1 MKKSPV
7 IILATAVAL
16 LLVACN
22 SEPQTVEVTR
32 IVNQEI
38 PVTVEVIQ
46 EVAVAVTVPVE
57 VPVEVTRLVEVEVVA
72 TPTPES
78 VAAEMATPA
87 TETEATATSE
97 AAPSE
102 AGQSNEQTAVS
113 SIYTV
118 QSGDNMSLIA
128 AQTGVSIGDIMAANN
143 LTNAS
148 ILTVGQQLTIP
159 GWDGQ
164 IVNNVV
170 STNPGSVAPPAPTTP
185 AQPPAEAAPTGSNL
199 LANASFEEDWY
210 FFNGVSEWQVPI
222 HWSLAVDEG
231 PNTLTPEE
239 GDVFIRPEVR
249 VVPKSDLPPQEH
261 SMFVLDGNKT
271 IKSFKGGLPI
281 HFAIFTD
288 IPLPAGSYRFTIRFF
303 PDVVSSYQNNQKV
316 WATDPLA
323 AEARIIHN
331 GGGTGWISVT
341 PGQRGSLTYDFTL
354 EEPATVRLGGDFRN
368 RNINENNGW
377 FLDDWS
383 LQQLGSP

>member
-16 LLVACN
+16 LLAACN
-22 SEPQTVEVTR
+22 SQPQMVEVTR

-38 PVTVEVIQ
+38 PVTVEVIH

-57 VPVEVTRLVEVEVVA
+57 VPVEVTRLVEVVA

-78 VAAEMATPA
+78 GAAETAVPPTDTQPTATP
-87 TETEATATSE
+87 E
-97 AAPSE
+97 AA
-102 AGQSNEQTAVS
+102 QSNVQTAVS

-128 AQTGVSIGDIMAANN
+128 AQTGVAIAEIMAANN

-170 STNPGSVAPPAPTTP
+170 SANPVSVAPTAPPAPAP
-185 AQPPAEAAPTGSNL
+185 PPAEAVPTGPNL
-199 LANASFEEDWY
+199 LLNASFEEDWY

-249 VVPKSDLPPQEH
+249 VVPKSDLPAQEH

-303 PDVVSSYQNNQKV
+303 PDVVSAYQNNQKV

-383 LQQLGSP
+383 LQQLGTP

>member
-16 LLVACN
+16 LLAACN
-22 SEPQTVEVTR
+22 SQPQMVEVTR

-38 PVTVEVIQ
+38 PVTVEVIH

-57 VPVEVTRLVEVEVVA
+57 VPVEVTRLVEVVA

-78 VAAEMATPA
+78 GAAETAVPPTDTQPTATP
-87 TETEATATSE
+87 E
-97 AAPSE
+97 AA
-102 AGQSNEQTAVS
+102 QSNVQTAVS

-128 AQTGVSIGDIMAANN
+128 AQTGVAIAEIMAANN

-170 STNPGSVAPPAPTTP
+170 SANPVSVAPTAPPAPAP
-185 AQPPAEAAPTGSNL
+185 PPAEAVPTGPNL
-199 LANASFEEDWY
+199 LLNASFEEDWY

-249 VVPKSDLPPQEH
+249 VVPKSDLPAQEH
-261 SMFVLDGNKT
+261 NMFVLDGNKT

-303 PDVVSSYQNNQKV
+303 PDVVSAYQNNQKV

-383 LQQLGSP
+383 LQQLGTP